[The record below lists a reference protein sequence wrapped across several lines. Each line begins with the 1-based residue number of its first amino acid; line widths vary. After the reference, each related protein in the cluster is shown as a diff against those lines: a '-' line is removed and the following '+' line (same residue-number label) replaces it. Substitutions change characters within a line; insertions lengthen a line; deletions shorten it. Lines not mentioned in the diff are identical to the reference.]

1 MLKVNEIYYSVQGES
16 THVGRPCI
24 FIRLTECHLRCTYCD
39 TEYAFYEGDDR
50 SFDQILDQVAAFPCR
65 LVEITGGEPLL
76 QDGVYRLM
84 TVLLEKGY
92 EVLLETSGSLP
103 ISRVPREVRKIVDF
117 KTPSSGMMK
126 HNDYSLV
133 QDLAPW
139 DEIKFVVSGRADFDW
154 MLERISAL
162 NLTRWTVLVSP
173 VFGEQDAAELAG
185 WVSGCGLPIR
195 FQLQLHKIL
204 WPHADRGV

>member
-1 MLKVNEIYYSVQGES
+1 MLKVNEIYYSIQGES

-50 SFDQILDQVAAFPCR
+50 SLDQILDQIAAFPCR

-103 ISRVPREVRKIVDF
+103 INRVPREVRKIVDF

-126 HNDYSLV
+126 HNDYLLV

-139 DEIKFVVSGRADFDW
+139 DEIKFVVSGRPDFDW
-154 MLERISAL
+154 MLERVSAL

-173 VFGEQDAAELAG
+173 VFGEQDPAELAG
-185 WVSGCGLPIR
+185 WVAESGIPVR

-204 WPHADRGV
+204 WPHSDRGV